1 MVAFILVSEWFGG
14 LSAVAL
20 TDTVQGAIMVFGT
33 VAVACVVLRFWG
45 GWVALD
51 PLTYPRPEFYQT
63 PTRQEQW
70 MWFQVVLTINTVLPF
85 YPVSIQRIYAASTL
99 EAIKYGAYGMLA
111 APWIV
116 MLTTIFI
123 GTMGVQIVGESCAN
137 LPAAEQEACMN
148 PASPFAAILKQIINL
163 GGFPE
168 AAAIILYTSALAAI
182 VSL

>member
-1 MVAFILVSEWFGG
+1 
-14 LSAVAL
+14 
-20 TDTVQGAIMVFGT
+20 
-33 VAVACVVLRFWG
+33 
-45 GWVALD
+45 
-51 PLTYPRPEFYQT
+51 
-63 PTRQEQW
+63 
-70 MWFQVVLTINTVLPF
+70 
-85 YPVSIQRIYAASTL
+85 
-99 EAIKYGAYGMLA
+99 MLA

-137 LPAAEQEACMN
+137 LPDTEQEACMN

>member
-20 TDTVQGAIMVFGT
+20 TDMVQGAIMVLGT
-33 VAVACVVLRFWG
+33 VSVTCVIFHYWG

-70 MWFQVVLTINTVLPF
+70 MWFQLVLTINTVLPF
-85 YPVSIQRIYAASTL
+85 YPVSIQRVYAASTL
-99 EAIKYGAYGMLA
+99 GAVKYGTYGRLA

-116 MLTTIFI
+116 MLPGIFI
-123 GTMGVQIVGESCAN
+123 GTMGVQILGEACAN

-148 PASPFAAILKQIINL
+148 PESPFAAILEQIMNL